1 MFASNFM
8 FATGIENSYPTI
20 LLPNGEVK
28 RVDELEKTNHYNL
41 WKRDFELTLEMG
53 IEFLRYGPPYYK
65 THLGPDKYDWEFS
78 DLTFTAL
85 REMGITPIVDLCH
98 FGVPDWIGGF
108 ANPDF
113 PRLFADYA
121 RAFALRFPHIQYYTP
136 VNEIYVA
143 ALFSGQ
149 LGWWNDRLT
158 GDRNFVTVLKNLCK
172 ANIMAMQA
180 ILEVRADTTFIQSE
194 STEYFHAENPDVL
207 TQTHFLNEKRFLSLD
222 LTYGY
227 PVSATMYEYLLD
239 NGMTREE
246 YHWFGASDIKA
257 QCVMGNDYYETNEH
271 LVRRDGSIVPSG
283 DVLGYYVVTK
293 QYFDRYRLPVMHTE
307 TNIREPLA
315 VDWLKRQW
323 ANAHRL
329 KQDGVP
335 LIGFTWY
342 SLIDQVDWDTA
353 LREDNGRVNP
363 LGLYDL
369 NRNIRPV
376 GEEYK
381 QLISEW
387 KEVLAAES
395 YGIHLSYA

>member
-1 MFASNFM
+1 MHASKFM

-20 LLPNGEVK
+20 LLPNGKEK
-28 RVDELEKTNHYNL
+28 RIDGLETTGHYTH
-41 WKRDFELTLEMG
+41 WKRDFELTKETG
-53 IEFLRYGPPYYK
+53 IEYLRYGPPYYS
-65 THLGPDKYDWEFS
+65 THLGPGKYDWEFS

-113 PRLFADYA
+113 PRLFADYS
-121 RAFALRFPHIQYYTP
+121 RAFARRFPHIKYYTP
-136 VNEIYVA
+136 INEIIIA
-143 ALFSGQ
+143 AIFSGQ

-158 GDRNFVTVLKNLCK
+158 SDRGFVTLLKILCK
-172 ANIMAMQA
+172 ANVLAMQA
-180 ILEVRADTTFIQSE
+180 ILQVRPDATFIQSE
-194 STEYFHAENPDVL
+194 SSEYFHAESPAVAEIAN
-207 TQTHFLNEKRFLSLD
+207 FFNERRFLSLD

-227 PVSATMYEYLLD
+227 PVSVKMYEYLLA
-239 NGMTREE
+239 NGMTRAE
-246 YHWFGASDIKA
+246 YRWFSQNGVQA
-257 QCVMGNDYYETNEH
+257 QCVMGNDYYDTNEH
-271 LVRRDGSIVPSG
+271 LVKRDGTIEPSG

-293 QYFDRYRLPVMHTE
+293 QYYDRYRLPVMHTE
-307 TNIREPLA
+307 TNYKEPKS
-315 VDWLKRQW
+315 VEWLRRQW
-323 ANAHRL
+323 ANAYRL

-353 LREDNGRVNP
+353 LREVNGHVNS

-376 GEEYK
+376 GKEYK
-381 QLISEW
+381 RLITEW
-387 KEVLAAES
+387 QDVLAAES
-395 YGIHLSYA
+395 YGMHMSHS